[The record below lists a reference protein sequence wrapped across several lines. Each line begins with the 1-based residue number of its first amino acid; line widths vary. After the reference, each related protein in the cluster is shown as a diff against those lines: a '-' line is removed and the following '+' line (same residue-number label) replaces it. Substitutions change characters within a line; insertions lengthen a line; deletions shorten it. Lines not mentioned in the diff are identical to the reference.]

1 MAACMNS
8 AIQSLILRLHEI
20 NAVKFGD
27 FKLKSGIQSP
37 VYFDLRV
44 IISYPD
50 VMVNVANLLWEKVA
64 HCNYQSV
71 CGVPYTALPF
81 ATIISAERHVPMLI
95 RRKEAKS
102 YGTKKLI
109 EGKYEDG
116 DICLIIED
124 VVSSGLSIMETAE
137 ALSNEG
143 VIVKDAVVLLNR
155 EQGGYEK
162 LKKAGIELHSVFT
175 ITDVLTVLKD
185 ADKMSAETVDRV
197 TNYITQNRFNPGQ
210 AIQNVANPKT
220 LAYGER
226 AVLCSN
232 PVTQRLFK
240 VMEEKRTNLALSAD
254 VTDCKQLLQLVDK
267 TGPYIC
273 MVKTHVDILE
283 DFSEDFIAQLKQLA
297 DKHNFVIFEDRKF
310 ADIGNTVVHQYTR
323 GLYHISEWA
332 HIINAHLLPGPG
344 IVQGLK
350 QAGLSK
356 GRGCLLIAE
365 MSSVGNLATGE
376 YTEACVKVAQE
387 NKDFIIGFI
396 SLRSLSADPELIH
409 MTPGVQLEEAH
420 DNLGQQYLT
429 PSEVI
434 TKRGTD
440 IIIVGR
446 GIYQAKDPAVAARQ
460 YQLAG
465 YDAYIARLTDTLTS

>member
-1 MAACMNS
+1 MAASTNS
-8 AIQSLILRLHEI
+8 AVQALVVRLHEI

-44 IISYPD
+44 IMSHPD
-50 VMVNVANLLWEKVA
+50 VMVNVARLLWEKVSTL
-64 HCNYQSV
+64 NFKSV

-81 ATIISAERHVPMLI
+81 ATIISAENKIPMLI

-109 EGKYEDG
+109 EGDYSDG
-116 DICLIIED
+116 DSCLIVED
-124 VVSSGLSIMETAE
+124 VVSSGSSILETAE
-137 ALSNEG
+137 ALKEAGLVVSE
-143 VIVKDAVVLLNR
+143 AVVLLNR

-162 LKKAGIELHSVFT
+162 LESAGIKLHSVFT
-175 ITDVLTVLKD
+175 ITDVLKILKE
-185 ADKMSAETVDRV
+185 AGKMSAETVDRV
-197 TNYITQNRFNPGQ
+197 ADYIAKNRFRPEQIVENLSKS
-210 AIQNVANPKT
+210 KT
-220 LAYGER
+220 LDYGER
-226 AVLCSN
+226 AKLCSN
-232 PVTQRLFK
+232 PLTQRLFK
-240 VMEEKRTNLALSAD
+240 IMEQKRTNLALSAD
-254 VTDCKQLLQLVDK
+254 LKDSKQLLQLVDK

-283 DFSEDFIAQLKQLA
+283 DFSEDFITQLKQLA
-297 DKHNFVIFEDRKF
+297 DKHNFLIFEDRKF
-310 ADIGNTVVHQYTR
+310 ADIGNTVVHQFSG

-332 HIINAHLLPGPG
+332 SIINAHMLPGPG

-350 QAGLSK
+350 QASGSK
-356 GRGCLLIAE
+356 NCGCLLIAE
-365 MSSVGNLATGE
+365 MSSEGNLATGE
-376 YTEACVKVAQE
+376 YTSACVKVAEE

-396 SLRSLSADPELIH
+396 SLRNLSPDPELVH
-409 MTPGVQLEEAH
+409 MTPGVQLEETH

-434 TKRGTD
+434 TKRGSD

-446 GIYQAKDPAVAARQ
+446 GIYQAPDPAVAARQ

-465 YDAYIARLTDTLTS
+465 YDAFVDRLTETMMS